1 MKAGWLSPHSLRGR
15 LSRGLA
21 LQAALGLGAVC
32 AAVYIVI
39 AWTLSLRQDEVLAQK
54 QAAIQH
60 VLREGRSAHDARF
73 AQHLLADLL
82 TGHGEL
88 SLRVV
93 DGEGR
98 PLYEDPG
105 RPTPAGTATAA
116 AKRLD
121 FDIARPEFPGG
132 RAQAT
137 LALDTASDD
146 ALLARLGWTLALA
159 ALLGTGAIAAGG
171 VWLVGRGLA
180 PLGQLV
186 DQTRQVSALRLDRRL
201 DGSGQALELQ
211 PLIAQF
217 NALLDGLAG
226 AYGQMESFNADV
238 AHELNTPLATLIS
251 SCELA
256 LRRPRGREELCEVL
270 ASNLEELH
278 RMAGIVGDMLFLSN
292 AERGVPARRTHQ
304 DSLARLAQEV
314 IEFHEAALSEAGLA
328 AEVQATR
335 RPAWMRPCC
344 GAPCP
349 TCWAMRRA
357 TAFRD
362 RPSPCRSGR
371 SRMAASSWR
380 CRTRARPS
388 APSICPDSS
397 TASTEPTRPG
407 PTRTATTGW
416 GWPSWPASRA
426 CMAAAPSRNPTRAS
440 PAWDCDCRNAR
451 WKGPWHLH
459 RRLPQPGRAAH
470 ERSGPFPPSRPLC
483 TPQSGHAPLPHH
495 SRHRLPAEL
504 LSVVVRR
511 HP

>member
-292 AERGVPARRTHQ
+292 AERGVPARSTHQ

-328 AEVQATR
+328 AEVQGDAQACVDAPLLRRALSNLLGNATR
-335 RPAWMRPCC
+335 YGLAGSSVAVQITPRPDGGIELAVQNRGPVI
-344 GAPCP
+344 GAEHLPRLFDRFYRADPARADADRNHGLGLSIVAGIARMHGGSAFAESDSGLTRVGLRLPEC
-349 TCWAMRRA
+349 AMEGTMA
-357 TAFRD
+357 S
-362 RPSPCRSGR
+362 PS
-371 SRMAASSWR
+371 
-380 CRTRARPS
+380 
-388 APSICPDSS
+388 
-397 TASTEPTRPG
+397 E
-407 PTRTATTGW
+407 
-416 GWPSWPASRA
+416 
-426 CMAAAPSRNPTRAS
+426 AAAA
-440 PAWDCDCRNAR
+440 
-451 WKGPWHLH
+451 GP
-459 RRLPQPGRAAH
+459 R
-470 ERSGPFPPSRPLC
+470 GP
-483 TPQSGHAPLPHH
+483 
-495 SRHRLPAEL
+495 
-504 LSVVVRR
+504 
-511 HP
+511 